1 MARSFMS
8 QRVQEFGTTVFSAIS
23 ALAKEYGAV
32 NLGQGFPDFDG
43 PTAVVAAAQQAL
55 GEAHNQYAISHG
67 EPALR
72 TAIAAHTRRFYDIE
86 LDPTAEVTVTS
97 GATEALFSAAFAFLE
112 PGDEAIVF
120 EPCYD
125 CYVPAIRLAGATPK
139 AVTLHAPDFRFD
151 PVELRAAFSH
161 RTKAIYINTP
171 HNPSGTVFNSDELQ
185 LIADLCIEHNV
196 LAITDEVYE
205 HLVYDEARHLHLAS
219 FPGMESRTLA
229 ISSIGKT
236 FSLTGWKIGW
246 ATGHADLHT
255 ALRRVHQ
262 YSVFATATPLQYA
275 SAHALSMPDEYFAEL
290 RREYTERRD
299 FLVHVLDKAQLQPRT
314 PEGSYFILCD
324 IAEYPFDDGAAFCN
338 YLIRDIGVAAIPTET
353 FYQHPEYGRKLVR
366 FAFCKTMETL
376 QAAAE
381 RLAHLHAD
389 TPAGRLFNP

>member
-8 QRVQEFGTTVFSAIS
+8 KRVQEFGTTVFSAIS

-43 PTAVVAAAQQAL
+43 PPAVVAAAQQAL
-55 GEAHNQYAISHG
+55 GKAHNQYAVSSG

-72 TAIAAHTRRFYDIE
+72 SAIAAHSRRFYNVE
-86 LDPTAEVTVTS
+86 LDPAAEITVTS

-112 PGDEAIVF
+112 SGDEVIVF

-125 CYVPAIRLAGATPK
+125 SYVPAIRLAGATPK

-171 HNPSGTVFNSDELQ
+171 HNPSGTVFNRDELH
-185 LIADLCIEHNV
+185 LIAELCCEYDV

-205 HLVYDEARHLHLAS
+205 HLVYDETRHLRLAS
-219 FPGMESRTLA
+219 FPGMEQRTLV
-229 ISSIGKT
+229 ISSIGKS

-246 ATGHADLHT
+246 AIGHADLHA

-262 YSVFATATPLQYA
+262 FSVFATTTPLQYA

-290 RREYTERRD
+290 RREYTERRN
-299 FLVHVLDKAQLQPRT
+299 FLVHVLGKAQLQPRM
-314 PEGSYFILCD
+314 PEGSYFVLCN
-324 IAEYPFDDGAAFCN
+324 IANYPFDSGAAFCD
-338 YLIRDIGVAAIPTET
+338 YLVRNIGVAAIPTET
-353 FYQHPEYGRKLVR
+353 FYQCPEYGRTLVR
-366 FAFCKTMETL
+366 FAFCKTMATL

-381 RLAHLHAD
+381 RLAYLSVNASAE
-389 TPAGRLFNP
+389 PIA

>member
-23 ALAKEYGAV
+23 ALAKEHGAV

-43 PTAVVAAAQQAL
+43 PAVVVEAAQQAL
-55 GEAHNQYAISHG
+55 VGAHNQYAISSG

-72 TAIAAHTRRFYDIE
+72 AAIAAHARRFYNMDI
-86 LDPTAEVTVTS
+86 DPAAEVTVTS

-112 PGDEAIVF
+112 PGDEVIVF

-125 CYVPAIRLAGATPK
+125 SYVPAIRLAGATAK

-151 PVELRAAFSH
+151 PVELRAAFSP

-171 HNPSGTVFNSDELQ
+171 HNPSGTVFNRDELQ
-185 LIADLCIEHNV
+185 LIAELCCEHDV

-205 HLVYDEARHLHLAS
+205 HLVYDGASHLHLAS
-219 FPGMESRTLA
+219 FPGMENRTLA
-229 ISSIGKT
+229 ISSIGKS

-246 ATGHADLHT
+246 AVGHPDLTT

-262 YSVFATATPLQYA
+262 FSVFATTTPLQYA
-275 SAHALSMPDEYFAEL
+275 SAHALSMPDNYFAEL
-290 RREYTERRD
+290 RQQYAERRD
-299 FLVHVLDKAQLQPRT
+299 FLVRVLDRARLRPRT

-324 IAEYPFDDGAAFCN
+324 IADHSFSDGAAFCN
-338 YLIRDIGVAAIPTET
+338 YLIREIGVAAIPTES
-353 FYQHPEYGRKLVR
+353 FYQHPEYGRRLVR
-366 FAFCKTMETL
+366 FAFCKTMATL
-376 QAAAE
+376 EAAAE
-381 RLAHLHAD
+381 RMERLAVQVE
-389 TPAGRLFNP
+389 